1 MRCVAGVRALC
12 GRSAGSAIPRRHSRT
27 TATSLHQGHAVQWEH
42 MELVLLLSLGRDN
55 LVVWGKEEALL
66 WAPYSTAV
74 CSDLCSSSVIHSFSH
89 QLKIPV
95 V

>member
-1 MRCVAGVRALC
+1 MRALC

-42 MELVLLLSLGRDN
+42 SNALHMELVLLLSLGRDS
-55 LVVWGKEEALL
+55 LVVWGKEESLL
-66 WAPYSTAV
+66 WAPYNTAV